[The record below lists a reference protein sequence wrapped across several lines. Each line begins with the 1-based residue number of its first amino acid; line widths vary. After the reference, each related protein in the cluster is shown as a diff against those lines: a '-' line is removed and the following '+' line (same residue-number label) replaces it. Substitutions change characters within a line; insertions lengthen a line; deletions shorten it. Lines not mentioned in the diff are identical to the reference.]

1 LRQSSILV
9 LRINAYNLVFKV
21 VAITKTPVLMESV
34 IGHGI
39 KERFQLHGINVVA
52 ITATL
57 FPMEPV
63 SDLGV

>member
-1 LRQSSILV
+1 
-9 LRINAYNLVFKV
+9 
-21 VAITKTPVLMESV
+21 MESV